1 MLAEKECEGLS
12 RQCCTAGPSQNATFP
27 NFNSS
32 RIIHVPTDLTY
43 VLARVLV
50 FNDSDQAAANALSQN
65 ITINPY
71 NVSGL
76 VLHASLLLFRDVYNT
91 QMHSACSADNVATDK
106 VLADLGLFS
115 FAWYR
120 LQTNM
125 YFAGT
130 ATKAA
135 QISAAFNGS
144 GYGSLGTQA
153 GYVAS
158 LLQRPATWF
167 NATATYVTVDP
178 PGISLQSS
186 HYLGHT
192 SHALRQVC
200 ASCTVTIMVRC
211 APCSNVRHA
220 QMCRCSR
227 LSKR

>member
-1 MLAEKECEGLS
+1 VQDLKHRLYLCMLAEKECEGLS

-91 QMHSACSADNVATDK
+91 QMHSACSADNVATDI
-106 VLADLGLFS
+106 VLADLGLFT
-115 FAWYR
+115 FAQYMF
-120 LQTNM
+120 QAKM
-125 YFAGT
+125 HFAGT

-144 GYGSLGTQA
+144 GYGSSGTQ
-153 GYVAS
+153 VLM
-158 LLQRPATWF
+158 LLPCCSGQ
-167 NATATYVTVDP
+167 P
-178 PGISLQSS
+178 PGSTQL
-186 HYLGHT
+186 L
-192 SHALRQVC
+192 L
-200 ASCTVTIMVRC
+200 M
-211 APCSNVRHA
+211 
-220 QMCRCSR
+220 SR
-227 LSKR
+227 LIPQVFIAK